1 MRGVRRGFG
10 RVPGMTIAELN
21 AHDRTEFV
29 RVLGW
34 VFEDSPW
41 VAERAWDRRPFG
53 SLDEL
58 HAAMTSV
65 VEAATDAERLALLRA
80 HPDLG
85 TRVRVSSASTAE
97 QQGAGLD
104 HLDPSEC
111 ARLQQ
116 LNAEYRTKFGFPFL
130 FAVKHSTKDDVFAAL
145 EERSRSPRDNE
156 LAEALGQVY
165 RIARFRLEDLGLA
178 A

>member
-1 MRGVRRGFG
+1 M
-10 RVPGMTIAELN
+10 PGMTIAELN

-29 RVLGW
+29 RVLGSI
-34 VFEDSPW
+34 FEDSPW

-65 VEAATDAERLALLRA
+65 VEGATDAERLALLRA

-85 TRVRVSSASTAE
+85 TRVRIGSESTAE

-104 HLDPSEC
+104 RLDPSEF
-111 ARLQQ
+111 ARLQH

-130 FAVKHSTKDDVFAAL
+130 FAVKHSTKDVVFAAL
-145 EERSRSPRDNE
+145 EERSRSSRENE

>member
-1 MRGVRRGFG
+1 
-10 RVPGMTIAELN
+10 
-21 AHDRTEFV
+21 
-29 RVLGW
+29 
-34 VFEDSPW
+34 
-41 VAERAWDRRPFG
+41 
-53 SLDEL
+53 
-58 HAAMTSV
+58 MTSV

-85 TRVRVSSASTAE
+85 TRLRISSASIAE

-104 HLDPSEC
+104 RLDPSEL
-111 ARLQQ
+111 ARLKQ

-145 EERSRSPRDNE
+145 EARSRSPRDNE

>member
-1 MRGVRRGFG
+1 MS
-10 RVPGMTIAELN
+10 GMTIAELN
-21 AHDRTEFV
+21 AHDRAEFV
-29 RVLGW
+29 RVLGSI
-34 VFEDSPW
+34 FEDSPW
-41 VAERAWDRRPFG
+41 AAERAWDRRPFG
-53 SLDEL
+53 SLDDL

-85 TRVRVSSASTAE
+85 TRLRISSASIAE

-104 HLDPSEC
+104 RLDPSEL

-145 EERSRSPRDNE
+145 EARSRSPRDNE

>member
-1 MRGVRRGFG
+1 
-10 RVPGMTIAELN
+10 MTIAELN

-29 RVLGW
+29 RVLGSI
-34 VFEDSPW
+34 FEDSPW

-58 HAAMTSV
+58 HAAMTGV
-65 VEAATDAERLALLRA
+65 VDAATDAERLALLRA

-85 TRVRVSSASTAE
+85 TRVRMSSASTAE

-116 LNAEYRTKFGFPFL
+116 LNAEYRTTFGFPF
-130 FAVKHSTKDDVFAAL
+130 
-145 EERSRSPRDNE
+145 
-156 LAEALGQVY
+156 
-165 RIARFRLEDLGLA
+165 
-178 A
+178 